1 MPVRKLLLIFGSIG
15 LFLAVLH
22 AQEDGPSSEKRKN
35 VRNPFA
41 GDKSAVEAGRSLF
54 GAGCTVC
61 HGPTGQGGR
70 GLRLADVERVR
81 QMRDPK
87 MFDIIKD
94 GVPGTQMPPSPLA
107 DQQIWQ
113 LVSFIRSLN
122 AGAVDQDVPGDV
134 GAGEALFYGSA
145 KCAACHMIRGRG
157 GLIGP
162 DLSDIGAS
170 RSLEKLKQSLE
181 DPDASVALGFRQVSA
196 VTLGGR
202 RISGVAKNNS
212 SYSIQIQDAAGQFHL
227 LMKRDLRELVH
238 QKSSLMPKPSL
249 SETEMQN
256 LLAFLSRQSIESPA
270 ERAKRVEHGKEV
282 EP

>member
-1 MPVRKLLLIFGSIG
+1 
-15 LFLAVLH
+15 
-22 AQEDGPSSEKRKN
+22 
-35 VRNPFA
+35 
-41 GDKSAVEAGRSLF
+41 
-54 GAGCTVC
+54 
-61 HGPTGQGGR
+61 
-70 GLRLADVERVR
+70 
-81 QMRDPK
+81 
-87 MFDIIKD
+87 
-94 GVPGTQMPPSPLA
+94 
-107 DQQIWQ
+107 
-113 LVSFIRSLN
+113 
-122 AGAVDQDVPGDV
+122 
-134 GAGEALFYGSA
+134 
-145 KCAACHMIRGRG
+145 MIRGRG